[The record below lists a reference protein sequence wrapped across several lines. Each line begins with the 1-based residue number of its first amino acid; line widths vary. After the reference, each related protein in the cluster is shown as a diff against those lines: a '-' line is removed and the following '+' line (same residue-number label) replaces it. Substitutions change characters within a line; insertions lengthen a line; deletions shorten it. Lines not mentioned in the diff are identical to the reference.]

1 MGVNA
6 TGLSFAIFLLL
17 SVVHLSFPRSFS
29 IDWENDVFLK
39 DGKPFRYISGSFHYF
54 RVPKPY
60 WEDRMKKMKSAGL
73 NTLQTY
79 VAWNL
84 HEGKEGVYN
93 FTGDNDLEGFINMA
107 QSAGLL
113 VIVRAGPYICA
124 EWDLGG
130 LPPWLLR
137 NYTTAKFRS
146 STDKVY
152 LAAVDRWMSVL
163 LPRLRPLLYANG
175 GPIIAVQVENEYGSY
190 FTCDHQYMS
199 HLQATFEKHL
209 GKDVILF
216 TTDGGFSEKLLECGS
231 LPSLFTTIDF
241 GAGSDPA
248 KAFALLRKYQPN
260 GPLVNSE
267 FYPGWLDHW
276 GGKHQMRN
284 TADVAK
290 YLDMI
295 LAMNASVNM
304 YMFEGGTNFGF
315 MNGANGNADSSVYE
329 PQPTSYDYDAPLTEA
344 GDPTTKYFVIM
355 ETIAKY
361 APVPA
366 GPVPPATQKYA
377 YGKVMMSKS
386 FSLFEVLANLSSSG
400 PIVSNDTLTMEQ
412 IGQNYGFI
420 LYRTKIPHSISGAT
434 ASISIPGL
442 RDRGVVFVDQ
452 VRKAT
457 LIRVGGKTNASI
469 NITPGGTL
477 DILVENMGRIN
488 YGPHLQDPKG
498 IIGNVTLGEVVLRNW
513 LMYPLDFDPMM
524 TAAMPMYDD
533 VGGEELDNHIPAFYS
548 GIIPPTPDGIPRDT
562 FLKLPGWFKG
572 QAYVNGFNIG
582 RYWPVVGPQI
592 TLYVPASALYRVG
605 YNMNSYLVLFEVDN
619 APCQSIE
626 ECYVEFLDRPLING
640 PVYPLKGE
648 IKLFRDWTAKYA
660 DHDVVGESRLNLRQ
674 GDDRLTR
681 KKILV

>member
-1 MGVNA
+1 MASGA
-6 TGLSFAIFLLL
+6 AGWRFAVLIFLLGI
-17 SVVHLSFPRSFS
+17 HFSFPRSFT
-29 IDWENDVFLK
+29 IDYKNDVFLK
-39 DGKPFRYISGSFHYF
+39 DGEPFRYISGSFHYF

-73 NTLQTY
+73 NALQTY

-84 HEGKEGVYN
+84 HEPKEGVYDFN
-93 FTGDNDLEGFINMA
+93 GNNDVESFIRMA

-130 LPPWLLR
+130 LPPWLLK

-146 STDKVY
+146 STDKDY

-163 LPRLRPLLYANG
+163 LPKLKPLLYANG

-199 HLQATFEKHL
+199 HLQALFEKYL
-209 GKDVILF
+209 GQDVILS
-216 TTDGGFSEKLLECGS
+216 TVDGYSDKMLECGS
-231 LPSLFTTIDF
+231 LPSLFTTVDF
-241 GAGSDPA
+241 GPGIDPA
-248 KAFALLRKYQPN
+248 KAFAVLRKYQPN

-276 GGKHQMRN
+276 GGKHQTRGA
-284 TADVAK
+284 ADVAK

-295 LAMNASVNM
+295 LALNASVNM

-315 MNGANGNADSSVYE
+315 MNGANGNSDYRIYE

-344 GDPTTKYFVIM
+344 GDPSTKYFVLM

-366 GPVPPATQKYA
+366 GPVPPASQKFA
-377 YGKVMMSKS
+377 YGKVMMKKS
-386 FSLFEVLANLSSSG
+386 FSFFDVLANLSVSG
-400 PIVSNDTLTMEQ
+400 PVVSNGTLTMEQ
-412 IGQNYGFI
+412 LGQNYGF
-420 LYRTKIPHSISGAT
+420 LMYRTKIPGSVKGST
-434 ASISIPGL
+434 ANISIPGL
-442 RDRGVVFVDQ
+442 RDRGVVFVNQ
-452 VRKAT
+452 VRQAT
-457 LIRVGGKTNASI
+457 LIRVSGRTKASI
-469 NITPGGTL
+469 TVSQGGTL

-498 IIGNVTLGEVVLRNW
+498 ILGIVTLGEVELMNW
-513 LMYPLDFDPMM
+513 KMYPLDFDPVV
-524 TAAMPMYDD
+524 AAAKPMYMYNNMDEYEAD
-533 VGGEELDNHIPAFYS
+533 TQIPSFYS
-548 GIIPPTPDGIPRDT
+548 GVIPPAPDGIPRDT

-582 RYWPVVGPQI
+582 RYWPVLGPQI
-592 TLYVPASALYRVG
+592 AMYVPATALSDAG
-605 YNMNSYLVLFEVDN
+605 YNMNSKLVLFEVDN
-619 APCQSIE
+619 APCQSTE
-626 ECYVEFLDRPLING
+626 KCYVEFLDRPLING
-640 PVYPLKGE
+640 AVHPMKGE
-648 IKLFRDWTAKYA
+648 VEMFQDWTAKYA
-660 DHDVVGESRLNLRQ
+660 DDDVLGKSGLNLN
-674 GDDRLTR
+674 
-681 KKILV
+681 IEE